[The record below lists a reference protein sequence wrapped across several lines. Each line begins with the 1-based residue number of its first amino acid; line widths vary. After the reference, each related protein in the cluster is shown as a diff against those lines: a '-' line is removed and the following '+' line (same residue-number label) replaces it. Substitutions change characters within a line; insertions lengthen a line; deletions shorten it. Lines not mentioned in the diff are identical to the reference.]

1 MKTLWNSLALS
12 LLACTLPACEDA
24 PAPAPVAAAP
34 AARPAPAA
42 PAAAPAVVPAVAT
55 TELQVQPAYTY
66 TYSPVGRRDPFFD
79 PFKSDDVTPPP
90 PGCTGSLCQWDL
102 EQLKVVAIITG
113 DSSPM
118 AMVEDPLG
126 RGFILRRDTP
136 VGRQGGRV
144 TQIRRDS
151 ITVTQYV
158 PGPKGNIA
166 VPVEMKIEQ
175 GARAAAPHDLLS
187 DKPYEL

>member
-24 PAPAPVAAAP
+24 PAPAPVAVAP
-34 AARPAPAA
+34 AAQPAP
-42 PAAAPAVVPAVAT
+42 AAPAVVPAVAT
-55 TELQVQPAYTY
+55 AELQVQPAYGY
-66 TYSPVGRRDPFFD
+66 TYSPAGRRDPFLAFEVQVELPPTSD
-79 PFKSDDVTPPP
+79 CKS
-90 PGCTGSLCQWDL
+90 SLCQWEL

-118 AMVEDPLG
+118 AMVEDPQG
-126 RGFILRRDTP
+126 RGFILRRDTQ
-136 VGRQGGRV
+136 VGRLGGRV

-151 ITVTQYV
+151 VTVTQYV

-166 VPVEMKIEQ
+166 VPVELRIEQ

-187 DKPYEL
+187 DRPYEL